1 MSDLSRYLPLSNRP
15 KRDESAVTSTWT
27 VELAEVLGA
36 LVAALGPLPERA
48 WATTSRRPEWTV
60 HDVVAHLVWRLS
72 TARGERWRTSAR
84 TLAEQG
90 FSGAATELAI
100 GRRAAASV
108 DGTPAALLARLARLR
123 ASAAS
128 AAGGAAAGGAGAG
141 SAGDVTAHGAPS
153 PASNGETLQTG
164 IGSLAEAVIAA
175 LDVSA
180 SLGVPIPVPERACG
194 AVALRRALEAP
205 TEIKAVTR
213 GRTLA
218 ATDAEWSFGHGPVLQ
233 GTSAE
238 ILLFLYGRSD
248 TAPRP
253 APPA

>member
-15 KRDESAVTSTWT
+15 KHDESAVTSTWNA
-27 VELAEVLGA
+27 ELAEVLTSLLGA
-36 LVAALGPLPERA
+36 LAPLSDAA
-48 WATTSRRPEWTV
+48 WQTTSRRATWTV
-60 HDVVAHLVWRLS
+60 HDLLAHLAWRLS
-72 TARGERWRTSAR
+72 TPRGERWRASAR
-84 TLAEQG
+84 SLAEQG
-90 FSGAATELAI
+90 FSGAAAELAI
-100 GRRAAASV
+100 ARRASTSA
-108 DGTPAALLARLARLR
+108 DGSPTALISRFTRLR
-123 ASAAS
+123 D
-128 AAGGAAAGGAGAG
+128 AAAGAGAAGVSARG
-141 SAGDVTAHGAPS
+141 SSADAIDVGTAGGDTV
-153 PASNGETLQTG
+153 QTG
-164 IGSLAEAVIAA
+164 IGALAEAVIAA

-180 SLGVPIPVPERACG
+180 SLGVAITVPERACG

-218 ATDAEWSFGHGPVLQ
+218 ATDADWSFGHGPVLQ

-248 TAPRP
+248 TAPSP